1 MGNPLNC
8 VNYIDYKK
16 ILECGL
22 SSNNLFVE
30 KLMEKNKPIYCIF
43 STVNYYDYI
52 FWKED
57 PQGNITL
64 LLEIDKKSHVFRYI
78 TGSITRIG
86 QIMCNS
92 TIKDTSLIY
101 YLNTIIINS

>member
-8 VNYIDYKK
+8 IVNYIDYKK
-16 ILECGL
+16 VLESEL
-22 SSNNLFVE
+22 SRDNLFVE

-57 PQGNITL
+57 PEGNITL
-64 LLEIDKKSHVFRYI
+64 LLEIDKKLHVFKYI

-86 QIMCNS
+86 KIMCDS
-92 TIKDTSLIY
+92 IIKDTSLID
-101 YLNTIIINS
+101 YLNTINI

>member
-1 MGNPLNC
+1 MGNPLNNV

-16 ILECGL
+16 VLERGL

-30 KLMEKNKPIYCIF
+30 KLMGKNKPIYCIF

-52 FWKED
+52 FWKEN
-57 PQGNITL
+57 PEGNITL
-64 LLEIDKKSHVFRYI
+64 FLEIDKKSQVFKYI

-86 QIMCNS
+86 KIMCDS
-92 TIKDTSLIY
+92 TIKDTSLID
-101 YLNTIIINS
+101 YLNTINI